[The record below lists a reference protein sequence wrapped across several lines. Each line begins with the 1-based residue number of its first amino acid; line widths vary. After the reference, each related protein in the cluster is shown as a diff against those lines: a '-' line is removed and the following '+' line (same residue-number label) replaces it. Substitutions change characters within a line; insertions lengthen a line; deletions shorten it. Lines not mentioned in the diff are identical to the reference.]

1 MIECCWAAMIENSM
15 TLNAY
20 LHLKHNPIH
29 LQESTLPIDS
39 WSSSH
44 GWQKMAIRMSFELS
58 IYEKLHTLN
67 ELHVYIE
74 VRIAKIEF
82 IITRSRSP
90 T

>member
-1 MIECCWAAMIENSM
+1 
-15 TLNAY
+15 
-20 LHLKHNPIH
+20 
-29 LQESTLPIDS
+29 
-39 WSSSH
+39 
-44 GWQKMAIRMSFELS
+44 MSFELS

-90 T
+90 TKCVCMRFISSHPISTSPYLLDSRLTDAKLELIRKAILFSKCF